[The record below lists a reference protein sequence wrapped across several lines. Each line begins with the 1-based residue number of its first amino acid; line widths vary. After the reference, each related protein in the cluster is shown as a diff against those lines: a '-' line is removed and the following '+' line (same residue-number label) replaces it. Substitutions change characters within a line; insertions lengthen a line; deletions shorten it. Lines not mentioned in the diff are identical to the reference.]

1 MINNAINEIVNSII
15 SYLTANGW
23 GGACNGLGVQ
33 LLNGKVV
40 NKEQQNSPDYNYIGI
55 DDRKG
60 TYCYIRENA
69 NVIVLTNSSFGAC
82 GIGQGVSVQLRAVGV
97 SNNPKNT
104 AQIMA
109 DSLYALL
116 YNANPSVLSSPN
128 LFNDISI
135 NPAAIS
141 TDYFAI
147 YREETDSDPMGL
159 GSNNLQLCAVDFELT
174 FDLVGCALPNTKL
187 C

>member
-1 MINNAINEIVNSII
+1 MINKAVNEIVNSII
-15 SYLTANGW
+15 LYLTANGW

-60 TYCYIRENA
+60 TYCYIRENSNTIA
-69 NVIVLTNSSFGAC
+69 LTNTNLGAC
-82 GIGQGVSVQLRAVGV
+82 GIGQSVSVQLRAVGV

-109 DSLYALL
+109 DSLYSLL
-116 YNANPSVLSSPN
+116 YNANPNVLTNVN
-128 LFNDISI
+128 LINDISI

-141 TDYFAI
+141 TDYADIYEAETGAI
-147 YREETDSDPMGL
+147 PHG
-159 GSNNLQLCAVDFELT
+159 NLQLCAVDFELS
-174 FDLVGCALPNTKL
+174 FDLIGCALPDVKL

>member
-1 MINNAINEIVNSII
+1 MINKAVNEIVNSLI
-15 SYLTANGW
+15 SYLSANGW
-23 GGACNGLGVQ
+23 GGACNGLGIQ
-33 LLNGKVV
+33 LMNGKVV
-40 NKEQQNSPDYNYIGI
+40 GKEQQNNPDYNYIGI

-60 TYCYIRENA
+60 TYCYIRDNA
-69 NVIVLTNSSFGAC
+69 NVISLTNSSIGAC

-104 AQIMA
+104 AQLMA
-109 DSLYALL
+109 DSLYSLL
-116 YNANPSVLSSPN
+116 YNASPSVVSSPN

-135 NPAAIS
+135 SPAAIS

-147 YREETDSDPMGL
+147 YQEETDTAPTGL

-174 FDLVGCALPNTKL
+174 FDLVGCALPSYKL

>member
-69 NVIVLTNSSFGAC
+69 NVIALTNSSFGAC

-116 YNANPSVLSSPN
+116 YNANPSVTTLPN

-141 TDYFAI
+141 TDIADI
-147 YREETDSDPMGL
+147 YEAETGQPAHG
-159 GSNNLQLCAVDFELT
+159 NLQLCAVDFELT
-174 FDLVGCALPNTKL
+174 FNLVGCALPNTKL

>member
-1 MINNAINEIVNSII
+1 MINKAVNEIVNSII
-15 SYLTANGW
+15 LYLTSHGW

-60 TYCYIRENA
+60 TYCYIRENSNTIA
-69 NVIVLTNSSFGAC
+69 LTNANLGAC
-82 GIGQGVSVQLRAVGV
+82 GIGQSISAQLRAVGV

-104 AQIMA
+104 PQVMA
-109 DSLYALL
+109 DSLYSLL
-116 YNANPSVLSSPN
+116 YNANPNVLTNAN
-128 LFNDISI
+128 LINNISI
-135 NPAAIS
+135 NPAAIN
-141 TDYFAI
+141 TDYFGI
-147 YREETDSDPMGL
+147 YQEETDAAPTGL
-159 GSNNLQLCAVDFELT
+159 GSNNLQLCAVDFELS
-174 FDLVGCALPNTKL
+174 FDLIGCALPDVKL